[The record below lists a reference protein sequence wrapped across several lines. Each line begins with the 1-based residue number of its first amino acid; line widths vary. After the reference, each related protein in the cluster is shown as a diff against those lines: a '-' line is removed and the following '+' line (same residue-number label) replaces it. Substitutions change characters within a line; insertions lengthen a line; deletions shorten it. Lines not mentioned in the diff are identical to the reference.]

1 MLKTYDENQMEN
13 SYWLSTIDMFAK
25 EGLDLNTDYRNIVN
39 NISTKDVETFV
50 ADILKSG
57 NREKVLMLP

>member
-1 MLKTYDENQMEN
+1 
-13 SYWLSTIDMFAK
+13 MFAE

-57 NREKVLMLP
+57 NRVKVLMLP